1 VTYSPRFIENQL
13 AEALADRVR
22 ADDLAPNLAALLGP

>member
-1 VTYSPRFIENQL
+1 MVEADTEEAARRH

-22 ADDLAPNLAALLGP
+22 ADLGGSEHRSGD

>member
-1 VTYSPRFIENQL
+1 MVEADTEDAAHRH

-22 ADDLAPNLAALLGP
+22 ADLGGTERRTGA